1 MKAKDEMEKLNKPG
15 LRTETLKIIGNNLYA
30 LRMNVGKS
38 LKEVSKDVKI
48 SATIMSQ
55 IEKGK
60 YDLWLTQLFRLSEY
74 YKVKPSDLL

>member
-1 MKAKDEMEKLNKPG
+1 MEKLNKSG
-15 LRTETLKIIGNNLYA
+15 LRTETKKTLKIIGNNLYV

-38 LKEVSKDVKI
+38 LKGVAKDVEIPSRII
-48 SATIMSQ
+48 SE